1 MGGQCS
7 NTAALPAMSNVPV
20 TMKACGL
27 NTGKTPG
34 GVELLEEFIMPV
46 PEMQPRDILIKVAAC
61 GLNPVDIKKR
71 ETNMFGAGAGTLES
85 PVVLGYDGAGTV
97 AKVGSESS
105 MFKIGDEVYFAG
117 SIARNGS
124 NAEYVA
130 IDERI
135 VGHAPTSV
143 SLTKA
148 AAQPL
153 VLLTAWE
160 GLFEGLGLTAGDPQI
175 EGKTL
180 LVLPGAGGVGSY
192 VIQLASKLL
201 GLKVIAT
208 ASRPESIQASK
219 DLGASVVINHRE
231 PLKEQLEKEGIDG
244 IDFVFN
250 AFDTS
255 VYFDQYAEIVKPFG
269 KIVSIVETEKKVNLT
284 ALMVKRISFAW
295 ELMFTRPLHGID
307 LEYQGHVLNQG
318 AKLLD
323 CGALKMPHVKVLPWS
338 IENLQAAHVEQ
349 YAGKV
354 VGKLVLTRQTD
365 AAALTGRSGGA

>member
-1 MGGQCS
+1 
-7 NTAALPAMSNVPV
+7 
-20 TMKACGL
+20 MKACGL
-27 NTGKTPG
+27 NTGKVPG
-34 GVELLEEFIMPV
+34 GVELLEEFVMPV
-46 PEMQPRDILIKVAAC
+46 PELQPRDILVKVAAC

-71 ETNMFGAGAGTLES
+71 ETNIFGAGVKTLES
-85 PVVLGYDGAGTV
+85 PLVLGYDGAGTV
-97 AKVGSESS
+97 VKVGSESS
-105 MFKIGDEVYFAG
+105 IFKPGDQVYFAG

-124 NAEYVA
+124 NAEYLA

-153 VLLTAWE
+153 VFITAWE
-160 GLFEGLGLTAGDPQI
+160 GLFEGLGLTAFDPKI
-175 EGKTL
+175 AGKKL

-192 VIQLASKLL
+192 VIQLASQLL

-208 ASRPESIQASK
+208 ASRPESVQATK

-231 PLKEQLEKEGIDG
+231 PLKPQLEKEGIDG
-244 IDFVFN
+244 IDFVYN

-255 VYFDQYAEIVKPFG
+255 VYFEQYAEIVKPFG
-269 KIVSIVETEKKVNLT
+269 KIVSIVETDKHVNLT

-307 LEYQGHVLNQG
+307 LEYQGYVLNQG
-318 AKLLD
+318 ANLLD
-323 CGALKMPHVKVLPWS
+323 CGALKMPDVKVLPWS
-338 IENLQAAHVEQ
+338 LENLQAAHVEQ

-354 VGKLVLTRQTD
+354 VGKLVLTRESD
-365 AAALTGRSGGA
+365 PVALTRKSGGA